1 MPGGA
6 MMTEDRDSLL
16 FPYRILELAGEKSCL
31 CGKMIGDMGAD
42 VIKIEPPGGDAA
54 RTIGPFYQ
62 DKPDPEKSL
71 YWFAYNA
78 NKMGITLN
86 LESEEGKEIFKDLV
100 KTADAVIESYPP
112 GYMAEL
118 GLGYEDLCRVKPD
131 IIVTSI
137 SPFGQDGPYRHY
149 KGSDMVCWAMGG
161 MMYLCGDPDRPP
173 VQVSFPQAY
182 LHAAADGAAA
192 TVMAVYHRNLTQE
205 GQQVDVSAHACATW
219 TLMQA
224 AETWSINRMNVK
236 RAGIYRD
243 RPAIQSK
250 DKQIW
255 ECKDGYVH
263 FLLLG
268 GAAGASFMPQVTGW
282 LEEEGLATA
291 WLSEVDWAEGY
302 DSYLLKPEDYE
313 QIEGPLSEFFRRFT
327 KKELYQKAIREKVQL
342 YPVLNARE
350 ILENEQL
357 KSRDF
362 WKDVE
367 HPELG
372 SVIVYPGPALKLSE
386 TPLSLR
392 RRAPHMGEHNEEI
405 YLGELGL
412 SGERLEALKQQGVI

>member
-1 MPGGA
+1 MMP
-6 MMTEDRDSLL
+6 EDQESLL
-16 FPYRILELAGEKSCL
+16 FPYRILELAGEKSCF
-31 CGKMIGDMGAD
+31 CGKILGDMGAD

-62 DKPDPEKSL
+62 DKLDPEKSL
-71 YWFAYNA
+71 YWFAYNV
-78 NKMGITLN
+78 NKRSITLN
-86 LESEEGKEIFKDLV
+86 LELEEGRERFKDLV
-100 KTADAVIESYPP
+100 KTADAIIEAYPP
-112 GYMAEL
+112 GYMAKL

-149 KGSDMVCWAMGG
+149 NGSDMVCWAMGG
-161 MMYLCGDPDRPP
+161 MMYLCGDSDRPP

-182 LHAAADGAAA
+182 LHAAADGAAV
-192 TVMAVYHRNLTQE
+192 TVMAVYHRNLTGE
-205 GQQVDVSAHACATW
+205 GQQVDVSAQACVTW

-224 AETWSINRMNVK
+224 PETWSINRLNTK

-243 RPAIQSK
+243 RPAIQAQ

-263 FLLLG
+263 FILLG
-268 GAAGASFMPQVTGW
+268 GAAGASFMPQVTRW
-282 LEEEGLATA
+282 IKEEGLATA
-291 WLSEVDWAEGY
+291 WLSKVDWAEGF

-327 KKELYQKAIREKVQL
+327 KKELYQRAIKEKVQL
-342 YPVLNARE
+342 CPVMDARE

-362 WKDVE
+362 WKDLE

-372 SVIVYPGPALKLSE
+372 STIVYPGPSLKLSE

-392 RRAPHMGEHNEEI
+392 RRAPLIGEHNEEI

-412 SGERLEALKQQGVI
+412 SVERLEALKQIGVI